1 MDNKQ
6 PTESNI
12 MLRKCEKK
20 IYCIKNPGGKYF
32 EEAYLVLKSS
42 VPEYAEK
49 IHTQDLAAEAERII
63 REAGSGLSTAKA
75 KSSPAG
81 KVICFALGAASSSAI
96 IGTVALLISL
106 G

>member
-1 MDNKQ
+1 
-6 PTESNI
+6 

-32 EEAYLVLKSS
+32 EEAYLVLKPG

-49 IHTQDLAAEAERII
+49 IHTQDLAAVAERII
-63 REAGSGLSTAKA
+63 REAGNGIASTRTKQ
-75 KSSPAG
+75 SPAG
-81 KVICFALGAASSSAI
+81 RILSFALGAASSSAI
-96 IGTVALLISL
+96 IGTVALLISI